1 MVFIH
6 DFTQIYKITARTRR
20 TAAVFKRTN
29 RGHKVCRT
37 DGRSNFAQKAVQ
49 LSIYDL
55 LPGSQPSRGQS
66 NVP

>member
-6 DFTQIYKITARTRR
+6 DFTQIYKIPARTRR

-37 DGRSNFAQKAVQ
+37 DGRSNFTQKAV
-49 LSIYDL
+49 
-55 LPGSQPSRGQS
+55 
-66 NVP
+66 